1 MTAKLPAM
9 LAMLLGLGLLTGC
22 GEGKKQPPASAVS
35 KKGPGLT
42 VQMQTVADFKP
53 VSAIITSR
61 DEGLAKARI
70 SGTLVRL
77 SVKEGDTVQRGQVL
91 AQVRDERLIYQTEAL
106 NAQTRAVE
114 AELAR
119 AEADL
124 ARIQTLYNSG
134 IYAKARLDQSL
145 ATAKAARA
153 NLAAARAQAAS
164 GAELGRQGA
173 ILAPANGKVL
183 HAPVPV
189 GTVVM
194 PGQTIVEI
202 TAGAMIVRLDLP
214 EAQAASLKSGGLV
227 MLEPYGAPPIE
238 GRILQVYPSVTDGQV
253 RADIAASGLGSD
265 LAGQSVRALVRVG
278 ERQAITLPRAYIAN
292 RYGLD
297 FVRVLAKDGKASDV
311 TVQTAPTGLPGQV
324 EILSG
329 LVPGDRVLPVEVA
342 Q

>member
-1 MTAKLPAM
+1 
-9 LAMLLGLGLLTGC
+9 
-22 GEGKKQPPASAVS
+22 
-35 KKGPGLT
+35 
-42 VQMQTVADFKP
+42 MQILADFKP

-77 SVKEGDTVQRGQVL
+77 SVKEGDTVQRGQEL

-145 ATAKAARA
+145 AAAKAARA
-153 NLAAARAQAAS
+153 NLAAAKAQAAS

-194 PGQTIVEI
+194 AGQTIVEI

-214 EAQAASLKSGGLV
+214 EAQAASLKTGALV
-227 MLEPYGAPPIE
+227 MLEPNGAPPIE

-253 RADIAASGLGSD
+253 RADITAPGLGAD
-265 LAGQSVRALVRVG
+265 LAGQSVRALVKIG

-329 LVPGDRVLPVEVA
+329 LVQGDRVLSVEAA

>member
-1 MTAKLPAM
+1 M

-22 GEGKKQPPASAVS
+22 GEGKQKPPASAVS
-35 KKGPGLT
+35 NKGPGLT
-42 VQMQTVADFKP
+42 VQMQILADFKP

-145 ATAKAARA
+145 AAAKAARA
-153 NLAAARAQAAS
+153 NLAAAKAQAAS

-194 PGQTIVEI
+194 AGQTIVEI

-214 EAQAASLKSGGLV
+214 EAQAASLKTGALV
-227 MLEPYGAPPIE
+227 MLEPNGAPPIE

-253 RADIAASGLGSD
+253 RADITAPGLGAD
-265 LAGQSVRALVRVG
+265 LAGQSVRALVKIG

-329 LVPGDRVLPVEVA
+329 LVQGDRVLSVEAA

>member
-1 MTAKLPAM
+1 MTAKLPAL
-9 LAMLLGLGLLTGC
+9 LAALLGLGLLTGC
-22 GEGKKQPPASAVS
+22 GEGKQKPPTLAVS
-35 KKGPGLT
+35 NKTLGLT
-42 VQMQTVADFKP
+42 VQLQTLADLKP

-70 SGTLVRL
+70 SGTLLRL
-77 SVKEGDTVQRGQVL
+77 NVKEGDTVQRGQVL
-91 AQVRDERLIYQTEAL
+91 GEVRDERLIYQTEAL

-124 ARIQTLYNSG
+124 ARVQTLYNSG

-145 ATAKAARA
+145 AAAKAARA
-153 NLAAARAQAAS
+153 NLAAAKAQAAS

-194 PGQTIVEI
+194 AGQTIVEI

-214 EAQAASLKSGGLV
+214 EAQATSLITGALV
-227 MLEPYGAPPIE
+227 MLVPNDAPPIE
-238 GRILQVYPSVTDGQV
+238 GRVLQVYPSVTDGQV

-297 FVRVLAKDGKASDV
+297 FVRLLAKDGKASDV

-329 LVPGDRVLPVEVA
+329 LVPGDRVLLVEAA

>member
-1 MTAKLPAM
+1 M

-22 GEGKKQPPASAVS
+22 GEGKQKPPASAAS
-35 KKGPGLT
+35 NKGLGLT

-77 SVKEGDTVQRGQVL
+77 SVKEGDTVQRGQEL

-145 ATAKAARA
+145 AAAKAARA
-153 NLAAARAQAAS
+153 NLAAAKAQAAS

-194 PGQTIVEI
+194 AGQTIVEI

-214 EAQAASLKSGGLV
+214 EAQAASLKTGALV
-227 MLEPYGAPPIE
+227 MLEPNGAPPIE

-253 RADIAASGLGSD
+253 RADITAPGLGAD
-265 LAGQSVRALVRVG
+265 LAGQSVRALVKIG

-329 LVPGDRVLPVEVA
+329 LVQGDRVLSVEAA

>member
-22 GEGKKQPPASAVS
+22 GEGKQKPPASAVS
-35 KKGPGLT
+35 NKGPGLT

-145 ATAKAARA
+145 AAAKAARA
-153 NLAAARAQAAS
+153 NLAAAKAQAAS

-194 PGQTIVEI
+194 AGQTIVEI

-214 EAQAASLKSGGLV
+214 EAQAASLKTGALV
-227 MLEPYGAPPIE
+227 MLEPNGAPPIE
-238 GRILQVYPSVTDGQV
+238 GHILQVYPSVTDGQV
-253 RADIAASGLGSD
+253 RADITAPGLGAD
-265 LAGQSVRALVRVG
+265 LAGQSVRALVKIG

-329 LVPGDRVLPVEVA
+329 LVQGDRVLSVEAA